1 MKMRTMSVW
10 MAIAALGFVVSVV
23 SAADKPD
30 ATLRLSGGSVAA
42 GIGYSWGGGTL
53 SFDGKTYDVEVSGLS
68 VGDVGAS
75 KIEASG
81 DVFNMKRLE
90 DFDGNYTAV
99 AAGATIAG
107 GATATAMRN
116 QNGVTVNLVSTTK
129 GLKWSLAAAGVSM
142 KIKK

>member
-10 MAIAALGFVVSVV
+10 IAIAVLGFVVSVV
-23 SAADKPD
+23 SAEDKPD
-30 ATLRLSGGSVAA
+30 ATLKLSGGSVAA

-53 SFDGKTYDVEVSGLS
+53 TFKGKTYDVEVSGLS

-81 DVFNMKRLE
+81 EVFNLKRLE

-99 AAGATIAG
+99 SAGVTIAG

-116 QNGVTVNLVSTTK
+116 QNGVSVNLVSTTK

>member
-1 MKMRTMSVW
+1 MKMRTMNAW
-10 MAIAALGFVVSVV
+10 IAVTVLGFVVSVV

-53 SFDGKTYDVEVSGLS
+53 TFKGKTYDVEVSGLS
-68 VGDVGAS
+68 VGDVGVS

-81 DVFNMKRLE
+81 DVFNLKRLE
-90 DFDGNYTAV
+90 DFDGNFTAA

-107 GATATAMRN
+107 GATAVAMRN
-116 QNGVTVNLVSTTK
+116 QNGVTVNMISTTK